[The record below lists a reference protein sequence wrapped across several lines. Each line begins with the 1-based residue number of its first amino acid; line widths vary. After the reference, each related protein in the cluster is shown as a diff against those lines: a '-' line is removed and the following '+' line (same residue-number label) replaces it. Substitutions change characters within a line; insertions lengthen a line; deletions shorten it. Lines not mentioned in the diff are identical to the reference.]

1 MELLVIKARRI
12 DYDGSAIRSH
22 WAYRNFGVLGDSL
35 VVFRGRCDVKIEEM
49 VDIED
54 LRQRK
59 EIKSDDM
66 IHYIVEVFWH
76 PDVLLA
82 SALQKLFIARLCELF
97 SKKGV
102 KVERKG
108 DDIYVGDRKLSISI
122 ATISPVSIKIHI
134 GINVTSRGVP
144 QDVKAIGLQELGI
157 DPEEFM
163 EESGR
168 VLVEEFLK
176 VRKDSMKV
184 RWVS

>member
-1 MELLVIKARRI
+1 
-12 DYDGSAIRSH
+12 
-22 WAYRNFGVLGDSL
+22 
-35 VVFRGRCDVKIEEM
+35 
-49 VDIED
+49 
-54 LRQRK
+54 
-59 EIKSDDM
+59 
-66 IHYIVEVFWH
+66 
-76 PDVLLA
+76 
-82 SALQKLFIARLCELF
+82 
-97 SKKGV
+97 
-102 KVERKG
+102 ERKG